1 MKKEKMKS
9 YTQQKD
15 TKVYKQTLNLVRKN
29 QTFAWLAKGVLYMKL
44 SRFIG
49 AFHSACSGG
58 AGAYKRKSVQKKVK
72 WNLLFFRFVDEW
84 TSEIMW

>member
-58 AGAYKRKSVQKKVK
+58 AGAYKRKVCKKSK
-72 WNLLFFRFVDEW
+72 MKFTFFRFVDEW